1 MTNATKTLSIIFV
14 VLLVITGI
22 VKISSNPGS
31 SEAFRKKIVQVD
43 SSKVNKLVIDRPNN
57 QGNIVLAKNGE
68 NWKVQA
74 EGESESYPADADAIK
89 RAIGQ
94 VNQLQVKG
102 VVTHDKDEYTRY
114 KVDSLGTDLKLYNG
128 DQQLA
133 GVIVGAPQILSQR
146 EYNTYVRAEGDQT
159 VYSVNGYL
167 NSTFNRDVNG
177 WRDKTV
183 WKVDK
188 PDISRIDFLFPA
200 DSSYSIEKSGSNS
213 WISDNDTLKTTAV
226 GTIVDHLSDLTAKGF
241 VDSTNVDNFG
251 KELYAVQMQLNN
263 GTQKTLRFRK
273 AAGDDNHYQVVA
285 SDYPYVFTVSKY
297 TWDQSVFKPRQKL
310 LKN

>member
-31 SEAFRKKIVQVD
+31 SEAFRKKIVKVD
-43 SSKVNKLVIDRPNN
+43 SSKVNKLVIDRPNS
-57 QGNIVLAKNGE
+57 QGNIILAKNGK
-68 NWKVQA
+68 NWKVQT
-74 EGESESYPADADAIK
+74 EGGSESYPADADAIK

-94 VNQLQVKG
+94 INQLQVKG

-114 KVDSLGTDLKLYNG
+114 KVDSLGTDLKLLND

-146 EYNTYVRAEGDQT
+146 EYNTYVRAEGDPT
-159 VYSVNGYL
+159 VYSVKGYL
-167 NSTFNRDVNG
+167 NSTFSRDVNG

-188 PDISRIDFLFPA
+188 PDISHIDFLFPA
-200 DSSYSIEKSGSNS
+200 DSSYSIQKAGSNS
-213 WISDNDTLKTTAV
+213 WVSDNDTLKTTAV
-226 GTIVDHLSDLTAKGF
+226 GTIVDHLSDLSSKGF
-241 VDSTNVDNFG
+241 VDSANVDNFG
-251 KELYAVQMQLNN
+251 KELYAVQMQLDN

-273 AAGDDNHYQVVA
+273 MKGDDNHYQVVA

-297 TWDQSVFKPRQKL
+297 TWDHSVFKPRQKL
-310 LKN
+310 LKK